1 MTPEG
6 LARAAPRDRRV
17 ARAALPLLLLAAAVS
32 PAGAGDPA
40 PASSSVSSL
49 DRARR
54 DAIAKGCAFL
64 KAAQRLGGDFGD
76 DKGVVAITSLSTLAL
91 MSDGSGIGRGPHGKE
106 IEKGVEFLLRLVETS
121 EPDGYF
127 HYRDDG
133 ASKMHGHGYATLAL
147 ASALGS
153 AKTETAERIR
163 AVLRR
168 AVACAEGSQTGTG
181 GWGYDPNPAGEHE
194 GSVTVTIA
202 QPLRAARD
210 AGILVSGDVVKRGL
224 AYLRRS
230 QRLGTRGREED
241 GSFKYSLTMDRSSY
255 ALTAAALSSFFLFG
269 EYADPKDPQQRIPR
283 AVGYLLREMRP
294 ADHRTDWYFYGHF
307 YAAWAAWQLDGDGRS
322 DPGALWA
329 TWQRTVLPDLLAEQR
344 TDGSWFDH
352 TDKLEFGYVLPTAFA
367 VLTLAIPDEQIP
379 IFQR

>member
-1 MTPEG
+1 VTHR
-6 LARAAPRDRRV
+6 RAAT
-17 ARAALPLLLLAAAVS
+17 AALSLLLLASAVV

-40 PASSSVSSL
+40 PSPASVATI

-54 DAIAKGCAFL
+54 EAIAKGCAFL
-64 KAAQRLGGDFGD
+64 KTSQRLGGHFGD
-76 DKGVVAITSLSTLAL
+76 DKGVVAITALSTLAL
-91 MSDGSGIGRGPHGKE
+91 MADGSGIGRGPHGKE
-106 IEKGVEFLLRLVETS
+106 IERGVEFLLGLVETPES
-121 EPDGYF
+121 PPPRDGYF
-127 HYRDDG
+127 RFGND
-133 ASKMHGHGYATLAL
+133 ASSKMHGQGYATLAL

-181 GWGYDPNPAGEHE
+181 GWGYEPDPAGEHE

-202 QPLRAARD
+202 QGLRAARD
-210 AGILVSGDVVKRGL
+210 AGILVSADVVKRGL

-230 QRLGTRGREED
+230 QRIGTRGRGED
-241 GSFKYSLTMDRSSY
+241 GSFKYSLTMDRTSY

-283 AVGYLLREMRP
+283 AVGYLMREMRP
-294 ADHRTDWYFYGHF
+294 PDGHTDWYFYGQF
-307 YAAWAAWQLDGDGRS
+307 YAAWAAWQLDGEGRAEG

-329 TWQRTVLPDLLAEQR
+329 TWQRTVLPDVLAEQR
-344 TDGSWFDH
+344 STGSWYDA
-352 TDKLEFGYVLPTAFA
+352 TDKIGFGDVLPTAFA